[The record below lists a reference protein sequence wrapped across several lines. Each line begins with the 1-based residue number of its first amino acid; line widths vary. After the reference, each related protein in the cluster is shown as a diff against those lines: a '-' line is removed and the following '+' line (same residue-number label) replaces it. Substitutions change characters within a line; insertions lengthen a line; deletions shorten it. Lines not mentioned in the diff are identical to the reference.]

1 MHNAY
6 MKSRD
11 EEFMR
16 RAISE
21 ARKAK
26 NGGDMPFGAVIASGG
41 KILVA
46 AGNSEHLDQDVTQH
60 AEVKAIREASRLLGR
75 RDLSDCTIY
84 STMEPCPMCTG
95 AILHSCISRIV
106 YALSRDDLPH
116 LFRTR
121 NIRLHHLALDSHHI
135 PKLEGGILRESA
147 AEVFHG
153 YSEAFRVQPQ
163 LTDQLG

>member
-1 MHNAY
+1 
-6 MKSRD
+6 MKSQD

-16 RAISE
+16 RAILE
-21 ARKAK
+21 ARKSK
-26 NGGDMPFGAVIASGG
+26 DSGDTPFGAVIVRDG
-41 KILVA
+41 KIVVA
-46 AGNSEHLDQDVTQH
+46 TGNSEHLDQDVNQH
-60 AEVKAIREASRLLGR
+60 AEVKAIREASQKLGR

-121 NIRLHHLALDSHHI
+121 NIRLHDLAVDSHHI
-135 PKLEGGILRESA
+135 PELTAGVLRESA
-147 AEVFHG
+147 AEVFQG

-163 LTDQLG
+163 LAE